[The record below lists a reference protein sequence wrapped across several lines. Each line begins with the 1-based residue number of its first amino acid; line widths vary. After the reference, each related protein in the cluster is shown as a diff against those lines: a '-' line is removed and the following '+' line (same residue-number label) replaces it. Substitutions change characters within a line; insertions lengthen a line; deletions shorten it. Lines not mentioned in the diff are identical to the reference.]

1 MENTIAAGDAENDI
15 SMIQA
20 AAIGAAMANAE
31 PAVKEAADYITK
43 RTNNEDGVS
52 EIIGKFMLGD

>member
-1 MENTIAAGDAENDI
+1 
-15 SMIQA
+15 MIQA
-20 AAIGAAMANAE
+20 TAIGAAMANAE